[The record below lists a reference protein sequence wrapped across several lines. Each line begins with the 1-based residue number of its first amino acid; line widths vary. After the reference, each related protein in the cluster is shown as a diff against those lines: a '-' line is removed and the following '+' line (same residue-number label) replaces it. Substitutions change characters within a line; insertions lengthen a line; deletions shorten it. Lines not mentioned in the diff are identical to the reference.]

1 MAEKHSAR
9 PEAPEAAAQDH
20 WTAAAEPVASDAPMP
35 AWLAEAV
42 QQGLRPEQLLAC
54 IGLGWMGRM
63 GGDPQSSPWIWEAE
77 QDGGQADLAAL
88 RQRLELIRL
97 AIETGAPLSTAEV
110 SQLLGARP
118 GTEVVERGGLRA
130 RRMSRNVW
138 KLSRVGESREGSG
151 SVVAFAEGFRRR
163 L

>member
-1 MAEKHSAR
+1 MAEKHSAC

-20 WTAAAEPVASDAPMP
+20 RTAAAEPVASDAPMP

-63 GGDPQSSPWIWEAE
+63 GGDSKASPWMWEAE
-77 QDGGQADLAAL
+77 LDGGQADLAAL

-97 AIETGAPLSTAEV
+97 AIETAHRCGLPIGICGEAPSNDLAFVRFLVEQGIDSISLNPDA
-110 SQLLGARP
+110 LLRTRLEIARI
-118 GTEVVERGGLRA
+118 ERELA
-130 RRMSRNVW
+130 P
-138 KLSRVGESREGSG
+138 
-151 SVVAFAEGFRRR
+151 
-163 L
+163 